1 MGGAKT
7 DPVIS
12 IDIDIVYLGWGVE
25 LDPASAIWVVKFRGG
40 IIHFRI
46 SFSRMRLDLLLA
58 MAVVSGLIP
67 AGAALVNHRFLGV
80 LLV

>member
-7 DPVIS
+7 APVIS

-67 AGAALVNHRFLGV
+67 AGAGPENYQMLIVPL
-80 LLV
+80 